1 MSHRVTY
8 RTDAWIRAASGA
20 PELRQVITVD
30 LDATTRVVVGAPV
43 SAEGSIQQLGVGT
56 TSTIIV
62 IDQAQL

>member
-1 MSHRVTY
+1 MIYHITY
-8 RTDAWIRAASGA
+8 CADGWVRAESGA